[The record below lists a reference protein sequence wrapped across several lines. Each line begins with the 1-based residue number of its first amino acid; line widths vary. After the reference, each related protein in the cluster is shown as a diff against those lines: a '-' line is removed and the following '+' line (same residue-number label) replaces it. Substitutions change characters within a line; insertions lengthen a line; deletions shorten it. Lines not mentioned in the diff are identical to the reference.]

1 MTPAEINSLVFELQK
16 HTPLGR
22 LSLSEAKQVLQ
33 MLQEWGYTITAPTA
47 PPVDAN

>member
-16 HTPLGR
+16 HSPLGR

-33 MLQEWGYTITAPTA
+33 TLQGWGYTITAPAT
-47 PPVDAN
+47 PPVAAH

>member
-16 HTPLGR
+16 HSPLGR

-33 MLQEWGYTITAPTA
+33 TLQAWGYTITAPA
-47 PPVDAN
+47 EPPVASH